1 MKFKESHI
9 YRFLA
14 EITGIIKST
23 EKMRTVVRIPL
34 YNNAIFLIIANVLS
48 AIIAFVFWIIAAR
61 FYSTEDVGLA
71 SAAISAVSLLA
82 MLANFG
88 LGYGLIRFL
97 PHSGKSAKNMINS
110 CFTIGSLAS
119 VMAAFIFLCGL
130 GFWSP
135 ALIFIRHNPI
145 YFAAFVLFTIAL
157 TLSSLTDQ
165 AFIAERRA
173 GFVLAKN
180 IIFNLLRVILVI
192 VLAAFFQTFGIF
204 ASWGM
209 AIGVSLLLGVFV
221 FLPRAQLDYRP
232 FFAVSRTAVN
242 DMLRFSF
249 GNYIGSLFWTAPTY
263 ILPIIV
269 VNLLGAEPNAYF
281 YIAWTMGNMLA
292 IIPIAVST
300 SLFAEGSY
308 DEERLGLN
316 IRRSL
321 KMIALILVPAVILIL
336 AIAPQ
341 LLLLFGGSYSENAT
355 TLLRLLTISTLPQS
369 INVVYLDIKRV
380 EKKLKIIVGLTTLIA
395 VITIGLSYW
404 LMPRMGF
411 NGTGIAWLTGQGVIA
426 LLIIASSLKKRRPL
440 R

>member
-1 MKFKESHI
+1 MKFKETRLC
-9 YRFLA
+9 RFLGD
-14 EITGIIKST
+14 ITGIVKSP
-23 EKMRTVVRIPL
+23 EKMRAVVRIPL
-34 YNNAIFLIIANVLS
+34 YNNAIFLIMANVLS
-48 AIIAFVFWIIAAR
+48 AIIGLVFWIIAAR
-61 FYSTEDVGLA
+61 FYRTEDVGLA

-97 PHSGKSAKNMINS
+97 PRSDKSAKDMINS

-119 VMAAFIFLCGL
+119 VMVAFIFLGGL

-135 ALIFIRHNPI
+135 ALLFIRHNPI
-145 YFAAFVLFTIAL
+145 YVTAFVLFTIAL
-157 TLSSLTDQ
+157 TLSSLIEP

-180 IIFNLLRVILVI
+180 IIFNILRFLLVI
-192 VLAAFFQTFGIF
+192 VLAAFFHTFGIF
-204 ASWGM
+204 ASWGI
-209 AIGVSLLLGVFV
+209 AIGVAFLLGVFV
-221 FLPRAQLDYRP
+221 FLPRAQPGYRP
-232 FFAVSRTAVN
+232 FFAINRMAVN
-242 DMLRFSF
+242 DMLHFSF
-249 GNYIGSLFWTAPTY
+249 ANYIGSLLWTAPTY

-292 IIPIAVST
+292 IIPIAIST

-308 DEERLGLN
+308 DEERLGIN

-321 KMIALILVPAVILIL
+321 KMIALILVPAVILIV

-355 TLLRLLTISTLPQS
+355 TLLRLLTLSTLPQA

-380 EKKLKIIVGLTTLIA
+380 EKKLKIIVGLTTLTA

-404 LMPRMGF
+404 LLPHMGF
-411 NGTGIAWLTGQGVIA
+411 NSTGIAWFTSQGTIA
-426 LLIIASSLKKRRPL
+426 LVIIASSLKKRRLL